1 LLKSLR
7 RGLLVSAAT
16 TLALGGA
23 VMFAA
28 SASAATPG
36 CTAVP
41 GVACASWNAEVP
53 GLPDLDVLGGAAV
66 SGNAVI
72 VYTRSATDKAEDFRV
87 QPVDTTLHSKYD
99 VAGTFGSWSKT
110 LANSLVTNA
119 VRIQYAPFGVAS
131 GFCLSS
137 VNPNGFAS
145 VQLRVCDNTSGE
157 WNPYQTFQKKDTGV
171 PGDGQFVT
179 FTEVING
186 HLLTDPA
193 NNGSIGVKG
202 DRVQVK
208 FAGGNGAVIHTG
220 QLWGRNGA

>member
-1 LLKSLR
+1 MKRSKRLAVLAGSVLVAG
-7 RGLLVSAAT
+7 GLAVALTSGTAKAAT
-16 TLALGGA
+16 
-23 VMFAA
+23 AA
-28 SASAATPG
+28 

-53 GLPDLDVLGGAAV
+53 GLPDLDVQGGAAV

-87 QPVDTTLHSKYD
+87 QAVDTTLHSKYE
-99 VAGTFGSWSKT
+99 VTGTFGAWHQT
-110 LANSLVTNA
+110 LPNALVTNA
-119 VRIQYAPFGVAS
+119 VRIQYAPFGAPS

-145 VQLRVCDNTSGE
+145 VQLRACDNTSGE

-202 DRVQVK
+202 DRVQVT